1 MNTII
6 NTTEVTLDTKPVRS
20 KNAKSVYC
28 ITTGN
33 VYASTIDAGIG
44 EHCTQSG
51 VSSVCRGKNKTC
63 NGKQFCFV
71 KDMPAHVLDISNA
84 TNSSYKD
91 AVKYRAIEAER
102 KAKEEHQQAM
112 NKLAE
117 KIVKHK
123 LDLQEMQEKLEMEQQ
138 MLKAMES
145 EYNV

>member
-1 MNTII
+1 MHPC
-6 NTTEVTLDTKPVRS
+6 DGPDGF
-20 KNAKSVYC
+20 C
-28 ITTGN
+28 PF
-33 VYASTIDAGIG
+33 DAVGG
-44 EHCTQSG
+44 YDCRNFCGLG
-51 VSSVCRGKNKTC
+51 VDEDEE
-63 NGKQFCFV
+63 

-123 LDLQEMQEKLEMEQQ
+123 LDIDDMQKKLEEEMS

-145 EYNV
+145 EYKV